1 VAADNLRRM
10 ARLLDK
16 LPSPWRAIVE
26 TVLTLAVAGAIAYG
40 AQAFV
45 VKPYSVP
52 SGSMEPT
59 LEPGDYVLADRLSLD
74 FSDPK
79 RYQIVVFHP
88 PHCRAGHNDSKGVCD
103 TTSRKVRDG
112 AAGTTFIKRV
122 IGLPGDTVYTR
133 GRQLWVKPAG
143 GGEPFHLHE
152 PYVKDGME
160 VAGLTFGR
168 PVHIPPGYYMLLGD
182 NRLLSDDSRA
192 WGLEPR
198 GDIVGVARVRY
209 WPLGRIGIL

>member
-1 VAADNLRRM
+1 M

-26 TVLTLAVAGAIAYG
+26 TVLTLAIAGAIAYA

-74 FSDPK
+74 FSDPH

-88 PHCRAGHNDSKGVCD
+88 PHCKGPHNDGKGVCD
-103 TTSRKVRDG
+103 TSSLALRDG

-122 IGLPGDTVYTR
+122 IGLPGDTIIPR
-133 GRQLWVKPAG
+133 GGQIWVQRAGQPAV
-143 GGEPFHLHE
+143 HLHE
-152 PYVKDGME
+152 SYVKDGRE
-160 VAGLTFGR
+160 LAGLR
-168 PVHIPPGYYMLLGD
+168 LRRMRIPSGYYLLMGD

-198 GDIVGVARVRY
+198 GDIVVVARVRY
-209 WPLGRIGIL
+209 WPLSRVGIL